1 MNRLTFFLY
10 SSILNKNVY
19 DEFDDV
25 MGVLKDVYVTTT
37 DGYPKVIGYKVKKDL
52 GIIDYEFRE
61 INFYQRESGKVKIKI
76 SGSKEILAR
85 NYSYLLTKDI
95 LDKKIVDINGR
106 QVVRVEDLRIAEV
119 SDEYRLIA
127 VETGKF
133 VRYRRK
139 GYEWLGNLLAKIFP
153 KDFKEKAIMW
163 ENVESLEFAKNNIQV
178 SVPYQKIQ
186 ELHPADIADILE
198 ELDHKDRKSIFES
211 LNDDLA
217 ADILE
222 EIEPEVQESIIREL
236 SDTKTAELFE
246 NIPNDEI
253 ADILDDLSESQRERI
268 LLNIERDDAKEVKE
282 LLSYDEESI
291 GSIMNK
297 DFIALNYLDITV
309 EEVIELLRES
319 KPEEEVM
326 YTIYITDD
334 EGKLTG
340 SVNVAQLI
348 LSDKHLKLRDIME
361 DKPISINYTNNLDVA
376 AEMVAKYGIASM
388 PVVDDDD
395 KLVGIVLMHDVV
407 DEVFAPGWKR
417 RFK

>member
-19 DEFDDV
+19 DEFNDI

-37 DGYPKVIGYKVKKDL
+37 DGYPRVIGYKVKKDL

-61 INFYQRESGKVKIKI
+61 INFYQEESGKIKIQI

-106 QVVRVEDLRIAEV
+106 KVVRVEDLRLAEI
-119 SDEYRLIA
+119 SGEYKLIA

-139 GYEWLGNLLAKIFP
+139 GYEWLGKFLAKIFP
-153 KDFKEKAIMW
+153 KDFEEKAIMW
-163 ENVESLEFAKNNIQV
+163 ENVESLEFEKNNIQV

-198 ELDHKDRKSIFES
+198 ELDHKHRKSIFES

-222 EIEPEVQESIIREL
+222 EIEPEVQESIIRDL

-268 LLNIERDDAKEVKE
+268 LLNIEREDAKEVKE

-297 DFIALNYLDITV
+297 DFISLNYLDITV
-309 EEVIELLRES
+309 EETIDLLRKT

-340 SVNVAQLI
+340 AVNVSDLI
-348 LSDKHLKLRDIME
+348 LRDKNLKLRDVME
-361 DKPISINYTNNLDVA
+361 EKSISINYTNNLAVA
-376 AEMVAKYGIASM
+376 GEMVIKYGLVSM
-388 PVVDDDD
+388 PVVDDEE
-395 KLVGIVLMHDVV
+395 KLLGIVLMHDVV
-407 DEVFAPGWKR
+407 DEVFAPAWKR
-417 RFK
+417 KNK